1 MALKTYLIFMGLSTF
16 LCWAAWL
23 LVIFSI
29 DPGNAGLIGL
39 IAFYLTL
46 LFSLTGT
53 FFFIS
58 FIVRRILNKEA
69 VVSRQVGVSF
79 RQAIS
84 YSLVVL
90 GALWLE
96 SQNWL
101 NLANIILLILILT
114 ILESFFISLR
124 SWRRAQ

>member
-1 MALKTYLIFMGLSTF
+1 MALKTYLIFMGLSTV

-29 DPGNAGLIGL
+29 DPDNAGFIGL

-69 VVSRQVGVSF
+69 VVSRQVGISF

-84 YSLVVL
+84 YATVVL
-90 GALWLE
+90 GALWLQ

-101 NLANIILLILILT
+101 NWANIILFIAVLT
-114 ILESFFISLR
+114 ILEIFFVSA
-124 SWRRAQ
+124 RRRLAI